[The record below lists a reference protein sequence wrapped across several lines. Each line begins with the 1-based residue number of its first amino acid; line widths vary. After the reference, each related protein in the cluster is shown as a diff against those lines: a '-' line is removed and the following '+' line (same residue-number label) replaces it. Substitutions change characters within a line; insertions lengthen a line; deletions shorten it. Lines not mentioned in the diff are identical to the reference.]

1 MIWVIDLD
9 FIAQQDQFIK
19 FIESYNTYL
28 RPAYWI
34 AENNDDESLINVKK
48 KGNSFKLYSLDN
60 ICQSRSIFWKNE
72 PNITPKTTDALWF
85 KKGDNGDFFIY
96 LIEFKG
102 DKIENKSTKQRFEE
116 YINDLKEI
124 RDKTDNSFEK
134 KETQKLINK
143 IEPFY
148 KKYSDSMLNSLVLK
162 PLETITTSLPLIYKD
177 YYGKNKEN
185 DGVEYMD
192 MKDFLRKAT
201 INYYVVIFCDGDK
214 EDNPFKTS
222 TFTKTM
228 GNEIVNEI
236 PRNDDS
242 DLKENYKNNLNTY
255 YERYK
260 KAKIFNFYDYL
271 DPSQVNMF
279 IQDTFVE

>member
-48 KGNSFKLYSLDN
+48 KGNTFKLYSLDN
-60 ICQSRSIFWKNE
+60 ICQTRSIFWKNE

-124 RDKTDNSFEK
+124 RDKTNNSFEK

-201 INYYVVIFCDGDK
+201 INYYVVIFCDEDK
-214 EDNPFKTS
+214 EDNPYRTR
-222 TFTKTM
+222 TFTKTI

>member
-1 MIWVIDLD
+1 
-9 FIAQQDQFIK
+9 
-19 FIESYNTYL
+19 
-28 RPAYWI
+28 
-34 AENNDDESLINVKK
+34 
-48 KGNSFKLYSLDN
+48 
-60 ICQSRSIFWKNE
+60 
-72 PNITPKTTDALWF
+72 
-85 KKGDNGDFFIY
+85 
-96 LIEFKG
+96 
-102 DKIENKSTKQRFEE
+102 
-116 YINDLKEI
+116 
-124 RDKTDNSFEK
+124 
-134 KETQKLINK
+134 
-143 IEPFY
+143 
-148 KKYSDSMLNSLVLK
+148 MLNSLVLK

-214 EDNPFKTS
+214 EDNPFKTR

>member
-9 FIAQQDQFIK
+9 FIAQQNQFIK
-19 FIESYNTYL
+19 FIESYNAYL
-28 RPAYWI
+28 WPAYRI

-48 KGNSFKLYSLDN
+48 KGNRFKLYSLDN
-60 ICQSRSIFWKNE
+60 ICQSRPIFWKNK

-85 KKGDNGDFFIY
+85 KKDDNGDFFIY

-102 DKIENKSTKQRFEE
+102 DKIENKSTKQKFKE
-116 YINDLKEI
+116 YIDDLKEI
-124 RDKTDNSFEK
+124 RDKTDNYFEK
-134 KETQKLINK
+134 EETQKLINK

-148 KKYSDSMLNSLVLK
+148 NKYSDSMLNSLVLK

-185 DGVEYMD
+185 DGVEYID
-192 MKDFLRKAT
+192 MNDFLRKAT
-201 INYYVVIFCDGDK
+201 INYYVVIFCDKDK
-214 EDNPFKTS
+214 EYNPYRTR

-236 PRNDDS
+236 PKNDNL

-271 DPSQVNMF
+271 DPSQVNIF